1 MATYVLSHRHEPAEC
16 GIAVA
21 AWRGFASP
29 LRRHPAL
36 GSCAAGGHALWW
48 TVEAASES
56 DALAQVPPFVA
67 ERSTVERVSR
77 VAIP

>member
-16 GIAVA
+16 GVAVA

-48 TVEAASES
+48 TVEAASER

-67 ERSTVERVSR
+67 ARTTVEQVSQ
-77 VAIP
+77 VSIP

>member
-1 MATYVLSHRHEPAEC
+1 MAKFVLSHRHDPAEC
-16 GIAVA
+16 SVAVA

-48 TVEAASES
+48 TVDAPDEAA
-56 DALAQVPPFVA
+56 ALAQVPPFVA
-67 ERSTVERVSR
+67 ERTRVERVSS
-77 VAIP
+77 VSIP